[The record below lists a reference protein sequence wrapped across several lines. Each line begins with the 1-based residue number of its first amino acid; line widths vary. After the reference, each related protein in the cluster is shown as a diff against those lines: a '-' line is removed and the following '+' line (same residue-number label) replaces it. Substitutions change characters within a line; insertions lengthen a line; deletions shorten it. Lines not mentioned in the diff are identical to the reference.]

1 MGTSRL
7 TSMGRI
13 KQFISK
19 YPALGRV
26 IYFFPVQLVLVQL
39 KKNPALI
46 LFWLIL
52 TGFVTGKIAA
62 KYGIPLLFVD
72 PEYLGQVGFLSFFII
87 GFACGGFIMA
97 YQISCYIHN
106 AFRFPFL
113 ATVSRPFVK
122 FCMNNMI
129 IPGAFIIV
137 YTWRI
142 IDFLLREPVSG
153 GQILADLSGFYLGGT
168 VFISV
173 SLFYFFK
180 AGKDL
185 SQMFGLK
192 EKSGANKVKRLM
204 MFRDP
209 KLKKLSWR
217 QIHAGKEAR
226 DWHVETYFISFFRIR
241 RARPFE
247 HYDKEL
253 LNRVFRQNHGRA
265 VIFHVVVIATLLI
278 FGLLRDFRFVMIP
291 AGASIF
297 LLFTLYLM
305 FTGIL
310 NTWFR
315 GWTTLVSVILILIL
329 NWAAQFSIFGTHT
342 QAYGLDYSK
351 EKVNYTS
358 EHINALANDKAIFTQ
373 DSLKTIA
380 MLENWHRRNATPE
393 NPKPKLTLM
402 TCSGGGIRSSLWTFY
417 TMRYLDSLTNG
428 AFMKSNALICGSSG
442 GMVGAAYY
450 RELYLRDQNNED
462 HARFEPSH
470 LENISA
476 DLLNPVAFS
485 VAVNDWFLP
494 LRKFEYKGSS
504 YSMNRAFAFED
515 AMHAATGYVLDK
527 QMKDYRLP
535 EEQAVIPTMIL
546 APTVVNDGRKMII
559 SSQSVSWLISAGN
572 NSAIN
577 CNFNADAFE
586 FSRLFQEQKP
596 EELRFSS
603 ALRMS
608 ATFPYITPLT
618 ELPTQPEIEVFD
630 AGMRDN
636 IGTEN
641 ILRFMYVFSDWINT
655 HTSGVVVVSTRDKK
669 KVRDI
674 PDDGGGNTIF
684 RSLTKPISSFYG
696 NLFGVQDYNH
706 DFEIQLADSWLNVP
720 LDILDFELKNEEP
733 DIIALSWHL
742 TEREKQRT
750 YSCINVANNHANALR
765 YASLQKGSVH
775 QP

>member
-13 KQFISK
+13 KQFISR
-19 YPALGRV
+19 YPMLGRI

-39 KKNPALI
+39 KKNPALV

-72 PEYLGQVGFLSFFII
+72 PEYLGHVGFLSFFII

-129 IPGAFIIV
+129 IPGTFVLV
-137 YTWRI
+137 YIWRI
-142 IDFLLREPVSG
+142 VAFLNNEPISS
-153 GQILADLSGFYLGGT
+153 GQIFEDIIGFILGGT
-168 VFISV
+168 VFISL

-185 SQMFGLK
+185 SQMFGIK
-192 EKSGANKVKRLM
+192 EKSGAAKVKRLLM
-204 MFRDP
+204 YRDP

-265 VIFHVVVIATLLI
+265 VIFHVIVIATLLI
-278 FGLLRDFRFVMIP
+278 FGMLRDYRFVMIP
-291 AGASIF
+291 AGASVF

-329 NWAAQFSIFGTHT
+329 NWAAQFSFFGTHT
-342 QAYGLDYSK
+342 QAYGLDYSQ
-351 EKVNYTS
+351 EKVRYTS
-358 EHINALANDKAIFTQ
+358 ERINQLCNDRIAFTN

-380 MLENWHRRNATPE
+380 MLENWYRKNSSEA

-417 TMRYLDSLTNG
+417 TMRYLDSLTSG

-450 RELYLRDQNNED
+450 RELYLRDQSEKQSERY
-462 HARFEPSH
+462 AAQH
-470 LENISA
+470 LENISS

-494 LRKFEYKGSS
+494 LRKFEYNGAS
-504 YSMNRAFAFED
+504 YSMNRAYAFED
-515 AMHAATGYVLDK
+515 AMHDATGSVLDK
-527 QMKDYRLP
+527 PIKDYRLP
-535 EEQAVIPTMIL
+535 EEQALIPTMIL

-559 SSQSVSWLISAGN
+559 SPQSVSWLVSSQS

-586 FSRLFQEQKP
+586 FRTLFSNNHP
-596 EELRFSS
+596 DELRFSS

-618 ELPTQPEIEVFD
+618 ELPTEPVIEVFD

-641 ILRFMYVFSDWINT
+641 ILRFIHVFGDWINA
-655 HTSGVVVVSTRDKK
+655 HTSGVIVVATRDKK

-674 PDDGGGNTIF
+674 PAEGGNTIF
-684 RSLTKPISSFYG
+684 RSLTKPINSFYG

-706 DFEIQLADSWLNVP
+706 DFEIQLAESWLKVP
-720 LDILDFELKNEEP
+720 LDVLDFELKNEEP

-750 YSCINVANNHANALR
+750 YSCMNVANNHTTALK
-765 YASLQKGSVH
+765 YASLVKGENH
-775 QP
+775 RP

>member
-1 MGTSRL
+1 
-7 TSMGRI
+7 MGRL
-13 KQFISK
+13 KQFINK
-19 YPALGRV
+19 YPALGSV

-46 LFWLIL
+46 LFWLLL

-72 PEYLGQVGFLSFFII
+72 PEYLGQVGFLSFFIV
-87 GFACGGFIMA
+87 GFSCGGFIIA

-122 FCMNNMI
+122 FCMNNAI
-129 IPGAFIIV
+129 IPGTFVLI

-142 IDFLLREPVSG
+142 IEFLQREPISAGQIIYNISGLYSG
-153 GQILADLSGFYLGGT
+153 GV
-168 VFISV
+168 VFIAL
-173 SLFYFFK
+173 SLLYFFK

-185 SQMFGLK
+185 TQMFGLS
-192 EKSGANKVKRLM
+192 EKAGGNKVKRLM

-209 KLKKLSWR
+209 KHRQLHWK

-253 LNRVFRQNHGRA
+253 LNKVFRQNQGRA
-265 VIFHVVVIATLLI
+265 VVFHVVVIATLLL
-278 FGLLRDFRFVMIP
+278 FGLLRDYRFVMIP

-305 FTGIL
+305 FTAIL
-310 NTWFR
+310 NKWFR
-315 GWTTLVSVILILIL
+315 GWATLVSVIIILVL
-329 NWAAQFSIFGTHT
+329 NWSAQFSFFGTHT
-342 QAYGLDYSK
+342 QAYGLNYSDG
-351 EKVNYTS
+351 VVPYS
-358 EHINALANDKAIFTQ
+358 AEHLNGIASDRKAFER
-373 DSLKTIA
+373 DSLSMIA
-380 MLENWHRRNATPE
+380 ILDNWYAKNSTAD
-393 NPKPKLTLM
+393 NPKPKLTVL

-428 AFMKSNALICGSSG
+428 TFMKRNALICGSSG
-442 GMVGAAYY
+442 GMLGAAYY
-450 RELYLRDQNNED
+450 RELYLRDQRNGTLD
-462 HARFEPSH
+462 RFDREH
-470 LENISA
+470 FENISS

-494 LRKFEYKGSS
+494 LRKFEYKGKS
-504 YSMNRAFAFED
+504 YSMNRAYAFEN
-515 AMHAATGYVLDK
+515 AFHGSTGYILDK
-527 QMKDYRLP
+527 QLKDYCEP
-535 EEQAVIPTMIL
+535 EKNAEIPLLIL

-559 SSQSVSWLISAGN
+559 SSQNVAWLTANTASL
-572 NSAIN
+572 NSQLN
-577 CNFNADAFE
+577 TNADAFE
-586 FSRLFQEQKP
+586 FTKLFADLQP
-596 EELRFSS
+596 ENLRFSS

-618 ELPTQPEIEVFD
+618 ELPTEPQTEVFD

-641 ILRFMYVFSDWINT
+641 VLRFIHVFREWLDA
-655 HTSGVVVVSTRDKK
+655 HTSGIIIVATRDKNK
-669 KVRDI
+669 IRDFT
-674 PDDGGGNTIF
+674 PDGGNTIA

-706 DFEIQLADSWLNVP
+706 DFQIELTRTQLKVP
-720 LDILDFELKNEEP
+720 IEILDFELKNEEP
-733 DIIALSWHL
+733 DVIALSWHL
-742 TEREKQRT
+742 TEREKRRT
-750 YSCINVANNHANALR
+750 YSCINIRNNHTRAARYDLLNADMIHR
-765 YASLQKGSVH
+765 
-775 QP
+775 P

>member
-7 TSMGRI
+7 TNMGRI
-13 KQFISK
+13 KQFIRQ

-39 KKNPALI
+39 KKNPLLI
-46 LFWLIL
+46 LFWLLL

-72 PEYLGQVGFLSFFII
+72 PEYMGEVGFLSFAIV
-87 GFACGGFIMA
+87 GFACGGFIIA

-122 FCMNNMI
+122 FCMNNVI
-129 IPGAFIIV
+129 IPGLFVLI
-137 YTWRI
+137 YTLRI
-142 IDFLLREPVSG
+142 IDFLNREPISAA
-153 GQILADLSGFYLGGT
+153 QILSDLSGFFFGMS
-168 VFISV
+168 VFITI
-173 SLFYFFK
+173 SLLYFFK

-185 SQMFGLK
+185 KQMFGLK
-192 EKSGANKVKRLM
+192 EKAGSNKVKRLI

-209 KLKKLSWR
+209 KLK
-217 QIHAGKEAR
+217 QIHWKQIHTGKEAR
-226 DWHVETYFISFFRIR
+226 DWHVETYFISFYRIR

-253 LNRVFRQNHGRA
+253 LNRVFRQNQSRA
-265 VIFHVVVIATLLI
+265 VVFHVIVIATLLI
-278 FGLLRDFRFVMIP
+278 FGLLRDLRFVMIP

-305 FTGIL
+305 FTAIL
-310 NTWFR
+310 NKWFR
-315 GWTTLVSVILILIL
+315 GWSTLVSVLIILLF
-329 NWAAQFSIFGTHT
+329 NWAAQFSVFGTHT
-342 QAYGLDYSK
+342 QAYGIDYSQP
-351 EKVNYTS
+351 KVTYNS
-358 EHINALANDKAIFTQ
+358 ETINRLTNDKSAFTK
-373 DSLKTIA
+373 DSLKTIE
-380 MLENWHRRNATPE
+380 MLERWYRKNSTPE
-393 NPKPKLTLM
+393 NPKPKLTVM

-417 TMRYLDSLTNG
+417 TMRYLDSITNG
-428 AFMKSNALICGSSG
+428 LFMQSNALICGSSG

-450 RELYLRDQNNED
+450 RELYLRDQMSKANE
-462 HARFEPSH
+462 RFAPEH

-494 LRKFEYKGSS
+494 LRRFEYNGTL
-504 YSMNRAFAFED
+504 YSMNRAYAFEE
-515 AMHAATGYVLDK
+515 AMHSATDYVLDK
-527 QMKDYRLP
+527 QLIEYRMP
-535 EEQAVIPTMIL
+535 EENAIIPTLIL

-559 SSQSVSWLISAGN
+559 SSQSVSWLVSTGSN
-572 NSAIN
+572 EKVNSN
-577 CNFNADAFE
+577 LNADAFE
-586 FSRLFQEQKP
+586 FSKLFQNANP

-618 ELPTQPEIEVFD
+618 ELPTQPAIEVFD

-641 ILRFMYVFSDWINT
+641 IMRFMYVFRDWINL
-655 HTSGVVVVSTRDKK
+655 HTAGVVVVATRDKK

-674 PDDGGGNTIF
+674 AEDGGNTIF

-706 DFEIQLADSWLNVP
+706 DFEIQMAESWLKVP
-720 LDILDFELKNEEP
+720 LDVLDFELKNEEP

-750 YSCINVANNHANALR
+750 YSCINVANNQTTALK
-765 YASLQKGSVH
+765 YASLVKGENH
-775 QP
+775 RP